1 MSIAKAISNAM
12 SGLTATA
19 RGTETVAS
27 NIANVM
33 TPGYARRDMVVS
45 AQLHGGGV
53 RIDGITRIVNSSLLS
68 ESRLAASSVGDGATT
83 RVVSPVYGK
92 GHRPTRRGAFLVGC
106 ADRFPGRAQQCG
118 DAAR

>member
-53 RIDGITRIVNSSLLS
+53 RIDGITRSPITGTEGNVEYLV
-68 ESRLAASSVGDGATT
+68 AALRDG
-83 RVVSPVYGK
+83 
-92 GHRPTRRGAFLVGC
+92 
-106 ADRFPGRAQQCG
+106 
-118 DAAR
+118 